1 MHFID
6 NKTIADSL
14 KRRPS
19 RKHLAGIF
27 ERAKQRKG
35 LHPEDVG
42 ILANIDDPELINKMQ
57 KVAGLIKNEIYG
69 NRLVLFAPLYISNYC
84 INDCIYCG
92 FHSSNNLKRIK
103 LDMEQI
109 RLQTEYIINMG
120 HKRVLLEAGEHPD
133 NTIDYVL
140 DAIRTIYRTKT
151 DKGNIRRVNVNIAA
165 TSEENYE
172 KLKLAGIGTY
182 QLFQETYHYDTYRKI
197 HKGPKRNYDRQLY
210 AHHRAMKAGIDDV
223 GMGVLFG
230 LYDYKY
236 ELVALIMH
244 ARELERRF
252 GVGPHTISVPRWR
265 PAKGVSPESAPY
277 PVSDMD
283 FLKIISIIRMAVP
296 YTGIII
302 STREPVELRRVAFS
316 IGVSQASA
324 GSCTSPGG
332 YSSKYDPENSYGQF
346 TLYDTR
352 SLDKVVLDCLKSGL
366 LPSFCTAC
374 YRKDRTGEKFMSLA
388 KPGDIN
394 KLCTPNAIL
403 TFKEY
408 LLDYASDVT
417 RKEGEKFIEHML
429 DGMDKK
435 TKGLLIKLLNTVHAG
450 KRDVYI

>member
-182 QLFQETYHYDTYRKI
+182 QLFQDTYH
-197 HKGPKRNYDRQLY
+197 
-210 AHHRAMKAGIDDV
+210 
-223 GMGVLFG
+223 
-230 LYDYKY
+230 
-236 ELVALIMH
+236 
-244 ARELERRF
+244 
-252 GVGPHTISVPRWR
+252 
-265 PAKGVSPESAPY
+265 
-277 PVSDMD
+277 
-283 FLKIISIIRMAVP
+283 
-296 YTGIII
+296 
-302 STREPVELRRVAFS
+302 
-316 IGVSQASA
+316 
-324 GSCTSPGG
+324 
-332 YSSKYDPENSYGQF
+332 
-346 TLYDTR
+346 
-352 SLDKVVLDCLKSGL
+352 
-366 LPSFCTAC
+366 
-374 YRKDRTGEKFMSLA
+374 
-388 KPGDIN
+388 
-394 KLCTPNAIL
+394 
-403 TFKEY
+403 
-408 LLDYASDVT
+408 
-417 RKEGEKFIEHML
+417 
-429 DGMDKK
+429 
-435 TKGLLIKLLNTVHAG
+435 
-450 KRDVYI
+450 